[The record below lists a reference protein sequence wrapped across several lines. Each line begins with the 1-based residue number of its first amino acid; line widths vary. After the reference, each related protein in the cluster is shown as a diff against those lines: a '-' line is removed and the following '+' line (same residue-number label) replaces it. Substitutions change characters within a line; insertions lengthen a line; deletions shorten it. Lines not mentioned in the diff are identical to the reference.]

1 MRSPKALE
9 DPGRL
14 GVFTLLGAAAG
25 SVPLPW
31 VPGSL
36 GRRVRGA
43 LVQDVAFRH
52 GLSLSPAARTALAE
66 PSRSEGGSRATRDA
80 MRYLALRMLGRL
92 GPIQFLAPVRSGLA
106 TFVLGHLFARYLATR
121 QAEARCI
128 EEPEAAAL
136 RRIIDRA
143 LLHALMAGAPLES
156 DSSEPPP
163 PEDLRDEIT
172 QAVDGVLFATA
183 NVPSWLVRRLDA
195 AFDDIR
201 AKG

>member
-1 MRSPKALE
+1 
-9 DPGRL
+9 
-14 GVFTLLGAAAG
+14 
-25 SVPLPW
+25 
-31 VPGSL
+31 
-36 GRRVRGA
+36 
-43 LVQDVAFRH
+43 
-52 GLSLSPAARTALAE
+52 
-66 PSRSEGGSRATRDA
+66 
-80 MRYLALRMLGRL
+80 MLGRL

-121 QAEARCI
+121 QEESLRI
-128 EEPEAAAL
+128 EEQEAVAL
-136 RRIIDRA
+136 RRIIDRV
-143 LLHALMAGAPLES
+143 LVHALMAGAPLES
-156 DSSEPPP
+156 DLSEPP